1 MLIAQLTDTHIRP
14 EGALA
19 YGRVDTARHM
29 EAAVSHILSLDPRPD
44 VVVVTGDLTD
54 LDLPQEY
61 ARFRALAARL
71 PMPVLPIPGNH
82 DSSAGLLA
90 AFPEVAARAGGPRA
104 HHVVDAFDLSLV
116 MLDSSVPGAAH
127 GARGADGLAFLEAAL
142 ERGRDRPALVLL
154 HHPPFKTGIA
164 HMDAQ
169 NLRDGAALEAIL
181 RRHPQVVGLV
191 CGHVHRAITTT
202 FAGIAA
208 TIAPAP
214 AHVVSLDL
222 APDGPAT
229 FHMEPPALALH
240 LWTGDRLVSHVSQ
253 IGGYP
258 GPFPFFDEAGRA
270 IVATA

>member
-29 EAAVSHILSLDPRPD
+29 EAAVAHILALDPRPD

-54 LDLPQEY
+54 FDLPAEY

-104 HHVVDAFDLSLV
+104 NHVDDAFPLRLL
-116 MLDSSVPGAAH
+116 MLDTSVAGAPH
-127 GARGADGLAFLEAAL
+127 GELGAEGLAFLDAAL
-142 ERGRDRPALVLL
+142 SQAPERPTLL
-154 HHPPFKTGIA
+154 FGHHPPFLTGIA

-169 NLRDGAALEAIL
+169 NLRDGAALEAVI
-181 RRHPQVVGLV
+181 RRHPQVVGLA

-202 FAGIAA
+202 FAGVAA

-240 LWTGDRLVSHVSQ
+240 LWAGGRLVSHVSQ
-253 IGGYP
+253 IGAYP
-258 GPFPFFDEAGRA
+258 GPFPFFDAAGRA
-270 IVATA
+270 IVDPG